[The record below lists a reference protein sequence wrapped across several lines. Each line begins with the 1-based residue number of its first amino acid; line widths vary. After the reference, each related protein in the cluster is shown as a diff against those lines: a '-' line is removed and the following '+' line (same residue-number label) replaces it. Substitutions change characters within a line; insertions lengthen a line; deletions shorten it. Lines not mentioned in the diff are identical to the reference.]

1 MADNPYY
8 IDERGFLIMGTYYT
22 GQTFTE
28 DHKYEYYEEKVKN
41 AYVSSVNPDGTIN
54 TVIS

>member
-1 MADNPYY
+1 
-8 IDERGFLIMGTYYT
+8 MGTYYT